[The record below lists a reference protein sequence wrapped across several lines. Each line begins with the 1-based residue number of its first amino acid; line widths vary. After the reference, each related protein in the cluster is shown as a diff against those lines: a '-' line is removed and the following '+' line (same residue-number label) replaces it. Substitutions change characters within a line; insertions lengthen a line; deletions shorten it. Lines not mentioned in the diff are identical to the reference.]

1 MDGTLESIFNLY
13 VFTTGRR
20 LFALR
25 QVRAIAKEQRFTE
38 LVKHC
43 DAAIEHDLATRA
55 MERRWAGEPVAT
67 GANPA
72 AQRIDVLVDR
82 TLGAIRDLVVAQTQ
96 GAAPDDPVHKEVA
109 AFLKPIFP
117 VSVQAIT
124 SLPYIDELAAVDDIV
139 ALLKGELA
147 TAVREFGLG
156 RLVTRLADLAV
167 QYREALEA
175 PPPSLIDWG
184 RVRSARAE
192 GQGLL
197 LEAVAIILG
206 KHHERTREGTAARL
220 ALLAPILQ
228 QDEAIGQYLRSR
240 RAIADV
246 NPETGEDEPAAPT
259 PAPAATPP
267 PAAAPGAPEQPPIA

>member
-1 MDGTLESIFNLY
+1 MDATLESIFNLY

-25 QVRAIAKEQRFTE
+25 QVRALAKEQRFTE

-43 DAAIEHDLATRA
+43 DAALEHDLATRA
-55 MERRWAGEPVAT
+55 LERRWAGEPAAT

-82 TLGAIRDLVVAQTQ
+82 TLGAIRDHVVAQTQ
-96 GAAPDDPVHKEVA
+96 GAAPDDPIHKEVA
-109 AFLKPIFP
+109 AFLRPIFP

-124 SLPYIDELAAVDDIV
+124 SLPYVDELAAVDDIV

-147 TAVREFGLG
+147 PAVREFGLG

-167 QYREALEA
+167 QYRDALEA

-184 RVRSARAE
+184 RVRAARAE

-197 LEAVAIILG
+197 LEAIAIILG

-228 QDEAIGQYLRSR
+228 QNEAIGQYLRSR

-246 NPETGEDEPAAPT
+246 NPETGEDEPAAP
-259 PAPAATPP
+259 APAVAPAQPP
-267 PAAAPGAPEQPPIA
+267 GEPEQPPIA

>member
-1 MDGTLESIFNLY
+1 MDGSLESIFNLY

-25 QVRAIAKEQRFTE
+25 QVRALAEEQRFTE

-43 DAAIEHDLATRA
+43 DAAVEHDLATRA

-67 GANPA
+67 GTNPA
-72 AQRIDVLVDR
+72 AQRIDALVDR
-82 TLGAIRDLVVAQTQ
+82 TLGAIRDHVVAQTQ
-96 GAAPDDPVHKEVA
+96 GAAPDDPIHKEVA

-124 SLPYIDELAAVDDIV
+124 SLPHIDELAAVDDIV

-147 TAVREFGLG
+147 PAAKELGLG
-156 RLVTRLADLAV
+156 RLVSRLADLAV

-184 RVRSARAE
+184 RVRAARAE

-197 LEAVAIILG
+197 LETVAIILG
-206 KHHERTREGTAARL
+206 KHHARTPEGTAARL

-228 QDEAIGQYLRSR
+228 QNAAIGQYLRAR

-246 NPETGEDEPAAPT
+246 NPETGEDEPAAPAT
-259 PAPAATPP
+259 PA
-267 PAAAPGAPEQPPIA
+267 APQAPSAPEQPPIA

>member
-20 LFALR
+20 LFALQR
-25 QVRAIAKEQRFTE
+25 VRALAKEQRFTE
-38 LVKHC
+38 LMKHC

-55 MERRWAGEPVAT
+55 MERRWAGEPAASGT
-67 GANPA
+67 NPA

-82 TLGAIRDLVVAQTQ
+82 TLGAIRDHVVAQTQ
-96 GAAPDDPVHKEVA
+96 GAAPDDPIHEEVA
-109 AFLKPIFP
+109 SFLKSIFP
-117 VSVQAIT
+117 VSVHAIT
-124 SLPYIDELAAVDDIV
+124 SLSYVDELAAVDDIV

-147 TAVREFGLG
+147 PAAKEFGLG
-156 RLVTRLADLAV
+156 RLVNRLADLAV

-184 RVRSARAE
+184 RVRAARAE
-192 GQGLL
+192 GQGRL

-206 KHHERTREGTAARL
+206 KHHERTSEGTAARL

-228 QDEAIGQYLRSR
+228 QNEAIRQYLRSR

-246 NPETGEDEPAAPT
+246 NPETGQDEPATPSPAQPPSEPEIAPT
-259 PAPAATPP
+259 
-267 PAAAPGAPEQPPIA
+267 G